1 MAPVIT
7 CTPAGLSPR
16 VRVTRPA
23 ANPAGVRRRIIPAC
37 AGNTL
42 PRARATCRTR
52 DHPRVCG
59 EHETHP
65 VTVAMTLGSSPRV
78 RGTPVVVLSV
88 SVRFGIIPAC
98 AGNTQGRI
106 GVNVAV
112 RDHPRVCGEHETNT
126 AKGRRFKGSSPR
138 VRGTQVEGGMLVQ
151 PVGIIPAC
159 AGNTRCP
166 AARRALSRDHPR
178 VCGEHPSPSAR
189 GLRPSGSSPRVRGTL
204 ALHVQ
209 AGLALGIIPA
219 CAGNTW
225 SWRTAPQSGRD
236 HPRVCGEHQAEEYT
250 PLLGEGSSPRVR
262 GTQHPVERQGQGPG
276 IIPAC
281 AGNTEPRR
289 NMPRPKWDHPRV
301 CGEHSIVRSRC
312 RLRAGS
318 SPRVRGTL
326 GDHLEGLGRGGII
339 PACAGNT
346 GTGRRR

>member
-78 RGTPVVVLSV
+78 RGT
-88 SVRFGIIPAC
+88 
-98 AGNTQGRI
+98 
-106 GVNVAV
+106 
-112 RDHPRVCGEHETNT
+112 RDQHR
-126 AKGRRFKGSSPR
+126 
-138 VRGTQVEGGMLVQ
+138 EGASFQ
-151 PVGIIPAC
+151 GIIPAC

-178 VCGEHPSPSAR
+178 VCREHSRWTDPEE
-189 GLRPSGSSPRVRGTL
+189 GTVESSPRVRGT
-204 ALHVQ
+204 Q
-209 AGLALGIIPA
+209 GCSAGRVKVSGITPA
-219 CAGNTW
+219 CAGNTGHLAR
-225 SWRTAPQSGRD
+225 SPLPTRD
-236 HPRVCGEHQAEEYT
+236 HPRVCGEHVVSFV
-250 PLLGEGSSPRVR
+250 PVSSR
-262 GTQHPVERQGQGPG
+262 T
-276 IIPAC
+276 
-281 AGNTEPRR
+281 
-289 NMPRPKWDHPRV
+289 
-301 CGEHSIVRSRC
+301 
-312 RLRAGS
+312 GS

-326 GDHLEGLGRGGII
+326 GSHFPVDAHCGII

-346 GTGRRR
+346 R